1 MDGEKVID
9 LIFEELKRAELKFPS
24 WPDDVVHQSA
34 IIAEESGELT
44 QSCLDYHYKESEK
57 ENYGTSRMKE
67 EAVQVG
73 AMAIRFLL
81 NLKEDKNER

>member
-9 LIFEELKRAELKFPS
+9 LIFEELKRAEIKHPS
-24 WPDDVVHQSA
+24 WPTDMIHASA
-34 IIAEESGELT
+34 VIGEESGELT
-44 QSCLDYHYKESEK
+44 QACLDYHYKEKEK
-57 ENYGTSRMKE
+57 EIYGTSRMQE

-81 NLKEDKNER
+81 NLKGE